1 MKDSPFSRRRKPD
14 EIPTARRAIRYFCAE
29 CMGWN
34 VAEVRECTDPKCWL
48 YPWRSG
54 TPEEKKRRNG
64 LSQARDR
71 KGRFG
76 GKVRK

>member
-48 YPWRSG
+48 YPWRNG
-54 TPEEKKRRNG
+54 TPEARKPKFNPGDRERVIRN
-64 LSQARDR
+64 LRHQT
-71 KGRFG
+71 
-76 GKVRK
+76 